1 MHILNMSLI
10 LAKIILRIL
19 NAVSFRYNCKN
30 FQQRDKM
37 TATAVY
43 NELRLE
49 HSLEII
55 AQKLF
60 LHTGTLKRWEAT
72 NKIPNEYLYDL
83 NFLLGNKYD
92 LQKIDFRSHN
102 EFFTKKEVAKYC
114 YDCFVK
120 FLEIHKIDLAQYTF
134 IEPSCGDLSFY
145 ELMPKGQRIG
155 IDLEYKN
162 DEILCENFLGFAP
175 NGRESSGKFSES
187 KKGES
192 STKSNACHIPNHCH
206 IEQSE
211 ISHKKY
217 IVLGNPPFGLRG
229 NLALRFIN
237 HSGDFGNG
245 SYANFV
251 AFILPPLFDSDGKG
265 SPKKRVKDF
274 TLVHSEK
281 LPLDSFVYPN
291 GKSVEVATLFQIWA
305 HKRLIE
311 NKTLNIAPSAPKT
324 CKDYIKIYSLSDGG
338 TSSSTRNKAMLYK
351 CDLYLPSTC
360 FHSSGKPQMKI
371 YDDFESLPHRRGYGI
386 VILPND
392 ESVRGCV
399 RGALKSID
407 WVKVSF
413 LGTNSSLNLRTS
425 LIEEALIEKGFYDK
439 GLL

>member
-1 MHILNMSLI
+1 MIAT
-10 LAKIILRIL
+10 AK
-19 NAVSFRYNCKN
+19 AKN
-30 FQQRDKM
+30 L
-37 TATAVY
+37 TAIAVY

-72 NKIPNEYLYDL
+72 QKIPNEYLYDL

-114 YDCFVK
+114 YDLFIK
-120 FLEIHKIDLAQYTF
+120 FLEIHKIDLTQYTF

-145 ELMPKGQRIG
+145 ELMPKEQRIG

-162 DEILCENFLGFAP
+162 DEILCENFLGFVP
-175 NGRESSGKFSES
+175 QNL
-187 KKGES
+187 
-192 STKSNACHIPNHCH
+192 
-206 IEQSE
+206 
-211 ISHKKY
+211 HKKY

-237 HSGDFGNG
+237 HSSEFAD
-245 SYANFV
+245 FV

-265 SPKKRVKDF
+265 SPKKRIKDYG
-274 TLVHSEK
+274 LVHSEK
-281 LPLDSFVYPN
+281 LPLNSFVYPN

-311 NKTLNIAPSAPKT
+311 NNTLNITPNPPKT

-360 FHSSGKPQMKI
+360 FHSASKPQMKI
-371 YDDFESLPHRRGYGI
+371 YEDFEALPHRRGYGI
-386 VILPND
+386 VILQD
-392 ESVRGCV
+392 RERVRE
-399 RGALKSID
+399 ALKSID
-407 WVKVSF
+407 WVKISF

-425 LIEEALIEKGFYDK
+425 LIEWALIEMGFCDK

>member
-1 MHILNMSLI
+1 MTATATSTAQTI
-10 LAKIILRIL
+10 
-19 NAVSFRYNCKN
+19 
-30 FQQRDKM
+30 

-114 YDCFVK
+114 FSSFMK
-120 FLEIHKIDLAQYTF
+120 FLEIHKIDSAKYTF

-145 ELMPKGQRIG
+145 ELMPKDSRIG

-162 DEILCENFLGFAP
+162 DEILCENFLGFMP
-175 NGRESSGKFSES
+175 SEFGSES
-187 KKGES
+187 
-192 STKSNACHIPNHCH
+192 
-206 IEQSE
+206 
-211 ISHKKY
+211 KKY

-237 HSGDFGNG
+237 HSRDFGDG
-245 SYANFV
+245 SYADFV
-251 AFILPPLFDSDGKG
+251 AFILPPLFESDGKG

-274 TLVHSEK
+274 ILVHSEK
-281 LPLDSFVYPN
+281 LPLNSFVYPN

-305 HKRLIE
+305 HKKLLE
-311 NKTLNIAPSAPKT
+311 NKTLNIAPNPPKT

-371 YDDFESLPHRRGYGI
+371 YEDFESLPHRRGYGI

-392 ESVRGCV
+392 ESVRV
-399 RGALKSID
+399 RVREALKSID
-407 WVKVSF
+407 WVKISF

-425 LIEEALIEKGFYDK
+425 LIEEALIDKGFYDK

>member
-1 MHILNMSLI
+1 MTAT
-10 LAKIILRIL
+10 AK
-19 NAVSFRYNCKN
+19 AKN
-30 FQQRDKM
+30 L

-72 NKIPNEYLYDL
+72 QKIPNEYLYDL

-114 YDCFVK
+114 YDLFIK
-120 FLEIHKIDLAQYTF
+120 FLEIHKINLTQYTF

-145 ELMPKGQRIG
+145 ELMPKEQRIG

-175 NGRESSGKFSES
+175 QNL
-187 KKGES
+187 
-192 STKSNACHIPNHCH
+192 
-206 IEQSE
+206 
-211 ISHKKY
+211 HKKY

-237 HSGDFGNG
+237 HSSEFAD
-245 SYANFV
+245 FV

-265 SPKKRVKDF
+265 SPKKRIKDYG
-274 TLVHSEK
+274 LVHSEK
-281 LPLDSFVYPN
+281 LPLNSFVYPN

-311 NKTLNIAPSAPKT
+311 NNTLNITPNPPKT

-360 FHSSGKPQMKI
+360 FHSASKPQMKI
-371 YDDFESLPHRRGYGI
+371 YEDFEALPHRRGYGI
-386 VILPND
+386 VILQD
-392 ESVRGCV
+392 RERVRE
-399 RGALKSID
+399 ALKSID
-407 WVKVSF
+407 WVKISF

-425 LIEEALIEKGFYDK
+425 LIEWALIEMGFCDRRGTK
-439 GLL
+439 RK

>member
-1 MHILNMSLI
+1 MIKSTQNKPTTKTT
-10 LAKIILRIL
+10 KI
-19 NAVSFRYNCKN
+19 NV
-30 FQQRDKM
+30 
-37 TATAVY
+37 TAVY

-72 NKIPNEYLYDL
+72 QKIPNEYLYDL

-114 YDCFVK
+114 YDSFIK
-120 FLEIHKIDLAQYTF
+120 FLEIHKINLTQYTF

-145 ELMPKGQRIG
+145 ELMPKEQRIG

-162 DEILCENFLGFAP
+162 DEILCENFLGFVP
-175 NGRESSGKFSES
+175 QNL
-187 KKGES
+187 
-192 STKSNACHIPNHCH
+192 
-206 IEQSE
+206 
-211 ISHKKY
+211 HKKY

-237 HSGDFGNG
+237 HSSEFAD
-245 SYANFV
+245 FV

-265 SPKKRVKDF
+265 SPKKRIKDYG
-274 TLVHSEK
+274 LVHSEK
-281 LPLDSFVYPN
+281 LPLNSFVYPN

-311 NKTLNIAPSAPKT
+311 NNTLNITPNPPKT

-360 FHSSGKPQMKI
+360 FHSASKPQMKI
-371 YDDFESLPHRRGYGI
+371 YEDFEALPHRRGYGI
-386 VILPND
+386 VILQD
-392 ESVRGCV
+392 RERVRE
-399 RGALKSID
+399 ALKSID
-407 WVKVSF
+407 WVKISF

-425 LIEEALIEKGFYDK
+425 LIEWALIEMGFCDK

>member
-1 MHILNMSLI
+1 
-10 LAKIILRIL
+10 
-19 NAVSFRYNCKN
+19 
-30 FQQRDKM
+30 M

-120 FLEIHKIDLAQYTF
+120 LLEIHKIDLAQYTF

-175 NGRESSGKFSES
+175 NVGESNSESSES
-187 KKGES
+187 
-192 STKSNACHIPNHCH
+192 
-206 IEQSE
+206 
-211 ISHKKY
+211 KKY

-237 HSGDFGNG
+237 HSSDFGNG
-245 SYANFV
+245 SYADFV

-386 VILPND
+386 VILQD
-392 ESVRGCV
+392 RERVRE
-399 RGALKSID
+399 ALKSID

-425 LIEEALIEKGFYDK
+425 LIEEALIEKGFCDK
-439 GLL
+439 R